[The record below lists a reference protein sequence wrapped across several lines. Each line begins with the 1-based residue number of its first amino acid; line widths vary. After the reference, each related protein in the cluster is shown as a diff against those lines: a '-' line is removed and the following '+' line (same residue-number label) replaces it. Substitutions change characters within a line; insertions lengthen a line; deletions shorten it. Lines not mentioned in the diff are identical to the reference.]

1 MLRLISGLPGAGKT
15 QYAIAEALKEKRPVY
30 FCNMSIGE
38 NKPAGWTQHDFK
50 EWGSLPAGSLLLV
63 DEVQDYALAEGK
75 QADEWVREL
84 AKHRHHGIDI
94 WLITQDPKQMH
105 AYLRRLVGDWHDL
118 VRIFGQN
125 AATVSIR
132 DKCDEKRPV
141 IQSRIYRYDKKV
153 WALYK
158 SATVH
163 TSHGRVPFKLVAGVL
178 AVAVGLGVVVWK
190 WNSAGA
196 GVIDGTA
203 ARKSASSSLALA
215 PSLSAPVAPAV
226 LAPAVNLTSCSVLV
240 GILHGINRAV
250 LVFET
255 VDGVTFHE
263 AVHPLKL
270 QQDEIK
276 VRGCDYYLA
285 GGSML
290 TRDSAAR
297 EAVGA
302 RKKQEREVQQVAIA
316 PAVAPDVQPSTSV
329 KASVP
334 VPAADASSGAI
345 LEAIKAKNRDALK
358 RAVVLVEGAE
368 RSASKP

>member
-1 MLRLISGLPGAGKT
+1 M
-15 QYAIAEALKEKRPVY
+15 
-30 FCNMSIGE
+30 
-38 NKPAGWTQHDFK
+38 
-50 EWGSLPAGSLLLV
+50 
-63 DEVQDYALAEGK
+63 
-75 QADEWVREL
+75 
-84 AKHRHHGIDI
+84 
-94 WLITQDPKQMH
+94 
-105 AYLRRLVGDWHDL
+105 
-118 VRIFGQN
+118 
-125 AATVSIR
+125 
-132 DKCDEKRPV
+132 
-141 IQSRIYRYDKKV
+141 
-153 WALYK
+153 
-158 SATVH
+158 H

-215 PSLSAPVAPAV
+215 PSLSAPVAPVVSA
-226 LAPAVNLTSCSVLV
+226 LAANPLTSCAVLV
-240 GILHGINRAV
+240 GILHGTNRAV